1 VKWKFKQNS
10 GSDLL
15 SFVTSVVFFLRFHSW
30 KSHSIERD
38 KEKSFN

>member
-1 VKWKFKQNS
+1 VEIQAELRQR
-10 GSDLL
+10 LL
-15 SFVTSVVFFLRFHSW
+15 SFVTPLVVFFLRCHSW